1 MARGYSNYRGRRP
14 KWKTLVVV
22 LLVLIILV
30 AVGFMALQRFIVYD
44 DMGVPQMTLPGMER
58 PQSPTPQLEEVDITI
73 EEGEPEQQTAIQTLQ
88 AVQLGDDPAAWGET
102 LANSSRQAF
111 CVTVKAAGGQLRYP
125 FDASVAGQ
133 VRADTAA
140 AAGEALRALLNGD
153 GHSIARI
160 SCLRDGS
167 VARANVETMGLK
179 NTGGFVFYDGNNEN
193 WLDPAKEATR
203 SYLSALAVE
212 CADLGFDEILL
223 TDLSY
228 PTAGKL
234 DKIAY
239 GDPGS
244 ETQAAWNAEQIAQ
257 LVTAVKT
264 ALGDRD
270 VQVSIEVPETVLQ
283 NGGVDEIAGIDLRG
297 ALQEQLSRVYVPT
310 TAEKAETLSAMLPEG
325 MLVPELTAAPADE
338 SQSYLLLNP

>member
-22 LLVLIILV
+22 LLVLVILA
-30 AVGFMALQRFIVYD
+30 AVGFMVMQRFIVYD

-58 PQSPTPQLEEVDITI
+58 PQPQNPQLGEVDITI
-73 EEGEPEQQTAIQTLQ
+73 EEGEPEQQAAVQTLR
-88 AVQLGDDPAAWGET
+88 AFQLGDDPAAWEET
-102 LANSSRQAF
+102 LASSGRQAF

-125 FDASVAGQ
+125 FDVSVAGQ

-140 AAGEALRALLNGD
+140 AAEEALRALLNSG
-153 GHSIARI
+153 GYSIARI

-167 VARANVETMGLK
+167 VARANVETMSLK

-203 SYLSALAVE
+203 GYLSALAVE

-228 PTAGKL
+228 PTGGKL

-244 ETQAAWNAEQIAQ
+244 VSQAAWNAEQINQ
-257 LVTAVKT
+257 LVAAVKT

-270 VQVSIEVPETVLQ
+270 VQVSMEVPETVLE
-283 NGGVDEIAGIDLRG
+283 NGGVDETAGIDLRG
-297 ALQEQLSRVYVPT
+297 RLQEQLSRVYVPT
-310 TAEKAETLSAMLPEG
+310 TAEQAEAFSAMLADG

-338 SQSYLLLNP
+338 SRSYLLLEP